1 MSVNKS
7 QLKLYKNPKLY
18 NGTRYVYYQ
27 TNRDYDNWLELS
39 SYSTYSQNITYKS
52 LEEDIIINEYIDNCD
67 EYTYGSITLNSTKYY
82 IFIDN
87 VSVDAYRQTRIT
99 FSIDWW
105 ATKWFA
111 VTCTKANLKRSSVK
125 PEYMAQPFSPLA
137 PEFKRIQ
144 GIGSTGGCIV
154 FSYTASLGSGD
165 NKDCMKWGVID
176 FNEADGIQ
184 MIETGA
190 WSKYLGETIT
200 AGDMLGVFIVP
211 CFNAN
216 DFKDAGWLTVS
227 GEYDGKTTTWYT
239 TSDLTGTSLTPSKIL
254 VFDEPL
260 TTNDVTVTGITDW
273 NGVPVWECP
282 YGVSIDKFY
291 ISFSI
296 SARTCHIRFDYEN
309 EKGNT
314 NVGKGFVYACRECA
328 IVIDQQIEYTWRER
342 QSEIEMR
349 ELQAIKQTWT
359 NGSDAIQGA
368 GFGMAFGGA
377 VGATAGGLAGALNTF
392 STAVMNIEMNPKIQR
407 TQDLKY
413 ERMQDLVSIMGESVT
428 PIYTLLQSDERR
440 YFLPLTKIEY
450 DNFSTSNVGT
460 YLERYYNI
468 KGVNE
473 GAEVWYF
480 LMDYDENNNNSIDD
494 AITNRL
500 FTNTT
505 KTFKKITYANGS
517 WTSATTCDYYVI
529 TRLVTGSALSNQKY
543 YSMTDSL
550 LYYYPNITLSAGMI
564 MLYRPNKVAPDSTK
578 YNLYMYDGSSW
589 KEIVTLKYTKSPT
602 YAGASL
608 KYTFR
613 PTNCEYY
620 YINQTFDYLM
630 NVYQLTMDGA
640 TVNRMM
646 TDIKTNGYYC
656 DEVTP
661 LLQSFFGVNCI
672 VQADNVVVEGACS
685 VQAKQQIVRR
695 LSQGVEFI

>member
-137 PEFKRIQ
+137 PVFKIEENLNP
-144 GIGSTGGCIV
+144 GGVIL

-176 FNEADGIQ
+176 LTETNGLQ
-184 MIETGA
+184 SIETGA
-190 WSKYLGETIT
+190 WSKYLGDTIT

-211 CFNAN
+211 IFMIA
-216 DFKDAGWLTVS
+216 DFINAGWEKV
-227 GEYDGKTTTWYT
+227 EADVTWYT
-239 TSDLTGTSLTPSKIL
+239 TTDIMGTSKLPTKF
-254 VFDEPL
+254 VNFD
-260 TTNDVTVTGITDW
+260 TVLKTSDETVYGIIDW
-273 NGVPVWECP
+273 NGNTIWECP
-282 YGVSIDKFY
+282 YGVAVSGFKVMLTA
-291 ISFSI
+291 
-296 SARTCHIRFDYEN
+296 SARECMLRFMYEDELGN
-309 EKGNT
+309 EII
-314 NVGKGFVYACRECA
+314 GKGFAYSCRECA
-328 IVIDQQIEYTWRER
+328 IVVDQQVEYTWRER
-342 QSEIEMR
+342 ESEIRMR
-349 ELQAIKQTWT
+349 ELQSIQQVWT
-359 NGSDAIQGA
+359 NASDAIQGT
-368 GFGMAFGGA
+368 GFGYAFGDRTGA
-377 VGATAGGLAGALNTF
+377 VAAGLAGALNTF
-392 STAVMNIEMNPKIQR
+392 STAVMNLELNPKIQA

-413 ERMQDLVSIMGESVT
+413 ERMQDLVSIVGSTIT
-428 PIYTLLQSDERR
+428 PIYNNNISDKQQMV
-440 YFLPLTKIEY
+440 LCLTANEYTTFSTDKIKSLIEKYYNTNVIFEGLSIVYYDGDVENNRIPTSFTGQTISAKQIEY
-450 DNFSTSNVGT
+450 TNGNWSNPVDKT
-460 YLERYYNI
+460 IYYVKDGE
-468 KGVNE
+468 KGVDKDTYY
-473 GAEVWYF
+473 G
-480 LMDYDENNNNSIDD
+480 
-494 AITNRL
+494 ITTR
-500 FTNTT
+500 
-505 KTFKKITYANGS
+505 FK
-517 WTSATTCDYYVI
+517 
-529 TRLVTGSALSNQKY
+529 Q
-543 YSMTDSL
+543 
-550 LYYYPNITLSAGMI
+550 YYPNVELTDNTLVIYVGGITYKPYVDRTG
-564 MLYRPNKVAPDSTK
+564 Y
-578 YNLYMYDGSSW
+578 YNYTITRDEWTEFASWSLRAYPIEGSSSYVSYVIP
-589 KEIVTLKYTKSPT
+589 KNPSMIFLDQEF
-602 YAGASL
+602 GSL
-608 KYTFR
+608 LNIYS
-613 PTNCEYY
+613 
-620 YINQTFDYLM
+620 I
-630 NVYQLTMDGA
+630 TMDGA
-640 TVNRMM
+640 TLHRMM
-646 TDIKTNGYYC
+646 TDITTNGFYC